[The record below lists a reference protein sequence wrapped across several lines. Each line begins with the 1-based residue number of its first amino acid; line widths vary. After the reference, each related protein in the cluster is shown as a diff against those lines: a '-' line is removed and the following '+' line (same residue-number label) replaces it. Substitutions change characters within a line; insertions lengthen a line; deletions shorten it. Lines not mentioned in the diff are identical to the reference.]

1 MFDPIYINKL
11 FYMIKRLSILFVS
24 LYFLIPMLKAQEKL
38 PSVIIKS
45 VKKGKEL
52 SFSSIATDCKDTI
65 LVVSFF
71 ATWCIPCA
79 AELDNI
85 NEVYQDKQKEKPFK
99 FIAVA
104 IDDSRTSQ
112 RVKPFVNG
120 KGWTF
125 DVYLDLNS
133 DLKRAF
139 EVNDIPQIIIIK
151 NNKVVYQ
158 HTGYIAGGED
168 ELFDKIK
175 SL

>member
-1 MFDPIYINKL
+1 
-11 FYMIKRLSILFVS
+11 MIFFVS
-24 LYFLIPMLKAQEKL
+24 FISAQDNL
-38 PSVIIKS
+38 PDVKIKS
-45 VKKGKEL
+45 VKKGKEVD
-52 SFSSIATDCKDTI
+52 FSSIATDCKDTVLI
-65 LVVSFF
+65 VSFF

-79 AELDNI
+79 SELDNI
-85 NEVYQDKQKEKPFK
+85 NEVYKDKQKEKPFK

-104 IDDSRTSQ
+104 IDDSRTAQ

-125 DVYLDLNS
+125 DVYLDINS

-139 EVNDIPQIIIIK
+139 EVNDIPHIIMIK

-158 HTGYIAGGED
+158 HTGYVAGGED
-168 ELFDKIK
+168 ELFEKVK

>member
-1 MFDPIYINKL
+1 MF
-11 FYMIKRLSILFVS
+11 KRLLFSFVS
-24 LYFLIPMLKAQEKL
+24 MIFFVSFISAQDNL
-38 PSVIIKS
+38 PDVKIKS
-45 VKKGKEL
+45 VKKGKEVD
-52 SFSSIATDCKDTI
+52 FSSIATDCKDTVLI
-65 LVVSFF
+65 VSFF

-79 AELDNI
+79 SELDNI
-85 NEVYQDKQKEKPFK
+85 NEVYKDKQKEKPFK

-104 IDDSRTSQ
+104 IDDSRTAQ

-125 DVYLDLNS
+125 DVYLDINS

-139 EVNDIPQIIIIK
+139 EVNDIPHIIMIK

-158 HTGYIAGGED
+158 HTGYVAGGED
-168 ELFDKIK
+168 ELFEKVK

>member
-1 MFDPIYINKL
+1 MFKKIS
-11 FYMIKRLSILFVS
+11 FLFVS
-24 LYFLIPMLKAQEKL
+24 LFLSVTLLIAQDNL
-38 PSVIIKS
+38 PNVKIKS
-45 VKKGKEL
+45 VKNGKEVE
-52 SFSSIATDCKDTI
+52 FSSIATGCKDTI
-65 LVVSFF
+65 LVISFF

-85 NEVYQDKQKEKPFK
+85 NEIYQDKQKEKTFK

-104 IDDSRTSQ
+104 IDDSRTAQ

-139 EVNDIPQIIIIK
+139 EVNDIPHIIIIK
-151 NNKVVYQ
+151 NNKIVYQ
-158 HTGYIAGGED
+158 HTGYVAGGED
-168 ELFDKIK
+168 ELFEKIK